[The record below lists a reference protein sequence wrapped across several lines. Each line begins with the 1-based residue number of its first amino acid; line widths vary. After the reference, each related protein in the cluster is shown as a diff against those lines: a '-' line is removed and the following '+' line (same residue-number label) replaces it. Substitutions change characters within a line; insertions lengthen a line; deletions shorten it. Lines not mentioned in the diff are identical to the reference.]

1 MGVFVPLLVQPARQC
16 PCNGSS
22 ISGTV
27 SARAMGA
34 TPSSIIVAD
43 MQAMTARDSF
53 VMTNHPPQRDCRSHH
68 EHRFYSTT
76 PPTAVFWTNLTCG
89 KKQRCD
95 LRVSQPS
102 AQTSQPTGQQCSS
115 PEAAWARSI
124 RRSPAFGSNEQIFG
138 VNGQILGPD
147 QSD

>member
-53 VMTNHPPQRDCRSHH
+53 AASVGTARIAPDIIVRMPSRALFKTANVLNSAACPLDENAPAVASLRRDRFQ
-68 EHRFYSTT
+68 HRYFT
-76 PPTAVFWTNLTCG
+76 PPAHPMRT
-89 KKQRCD
+89 
-95 LRVSQPS
+95 
-102 AQTSQPTGQQCSS
+102 
-115 PEAAWARSI
+115 
-124 RRSPAFGSNEQIFG
+124 
-138 VNGQILGPD
+138 
-147 QSD
+147 

>member
-16 PCNGSS
+16 PCNVSS

-53 VMTNHPPQRDCRSHH
+53 VMTNTLLNGTAAATTSIGFTRHSPDDSEPARRVAILQRPWKPDARCGWLPAARAARTMVEGLIWLFSLASGRIPPVDC
-68 EHRFYSTT
+68 
-76 PPTAVFWTNLTCG
+76 A
-89 KKQRCD
+89 
-95 LRVSQPS
+95 
-102 AQTSQPTGQQCSS
+102 
-115 PEAAWARSI
+115 
-124 RRSPAFGSNEQIFG
+124 
-138 VNGQILGPD
+138 
-147 QSD
+147 

>member
-76 PPTAVFWTNLTCG
+76 PPTAFFWTNLTCG

-95 LRVSQPS
+95 LRVNEYTAYSRRQLLANAAIAKHVEIIVTPL
-102 AQTSQPTGQQCSS
+102 TG
-115 PEAAWARSI
+115 
-124 RRSPAFGSNEQIFG
+124 
-138 VNGQILGPD
+138 
-147 QSD
+147 

>member
-43 MQAMTARDSF
+43 MQAMTGRDSF
-53 VMTNHPPQRDCRSHH
+53 VMTSAPLRQNSRSCRERGFQDNHVNCYFLDKRCHCAAGPARC
-68 EHRFYSTT
+68 EY
-76 PPTAVFWTNLTCG
+76 TA
-89 KKQRCD
+89 
-95 LRVSQPS
+95 
-102 AQTSQPTGQQCSS
+102 
-115 PEAAWARSI
+115 
-124 RRSPAFGSNEQIFG
+124 
-138 VNGQILGPD
+138 
-147 QSD
+147 